1 MKTTVNE
8 MRINEGK
15 SYIENWYR
23 KLTGVLKIFY
33 NHIFNNLIK
42 IKYFYIEIFIL
53 IINNK
58 MYIIIVD
65 YLNILLNSTDINTT
79 TVSDY
84 TYSRNTNAD
93 DKLSRGHTK
102 RACISMHRDWAI
114 FSPKM
119 ELHWNIFIKR
129 INLYPIYI
137 FYLQ

>member
-79 TVSDY
+79 
-84 TYSRNTNAD
+84 
-93 DKLSRGHTK
+93 
-102 RACISMHRDWAI
+102 
-114 FSPKM
+114 
-119 ELHWNIFIKR
+119 
-129 INLYPIYI
+129 NLYPII
-137 FYLQ
+137 RIQGTRMQMIN